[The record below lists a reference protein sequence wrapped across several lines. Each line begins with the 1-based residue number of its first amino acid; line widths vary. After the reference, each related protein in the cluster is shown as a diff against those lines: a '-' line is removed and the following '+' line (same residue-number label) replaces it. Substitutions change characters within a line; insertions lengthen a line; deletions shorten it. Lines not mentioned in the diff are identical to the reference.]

1 MSRWALKALWA
12 RCADARA
19 PAQPVRAAQG
29 AAARGPGGAARRKQ
43 QMLGARPGE
52 RPAARA
58 QQPGHCGRVRGR
70 CPHRAGGLLGAE
82 VPVSVHQTSTCFE
95 SHVQDATAS
104 MSIHTGVALT
114 GHGGQR
120 ASVCVGQGS
129 RIAWAS
135 ISQPTL
141 PMQSVRYQLVSLNAD
156 AAHLRACF
164 HHNDAHRRTEG
175 ARARRWRLSCTRSC
189 RRRPS
194 WPLRTSA
201 SCARIAA
208 CRCACLPARHRCFD
222 SLQNL
227 EHWAI
232 LEQTAGSSS
241 HARFSAAAATSCAQ
255 YLARLTHTALCST
268 QELLQYTVQAGD
280 SDREEED
287 VSDGADW
294 PSTP

>member
-1 MSRWALKALWA
+1 
-12 RCADARA
+12 
-19 PAQPVRAAQG
+19 
-29 AAARGPGGAARRKQ
+29 
-43 QMLGARPGE
+43 MLGARPGE
-52 RPAARA
+52 RPAART
-58 QQPGHCGRVRGR
+58 QQPSHCGRVRGR

-82 VPVSVHQTSTCFE
+82 VPVSVHQRSTCFE

-114 GHGGQR
+114 RHGGQR

-141 PMQSVRYQLVSLNAD
+141 PMRSVKYQIVFLNAD

-175 ARARRWRLSCTRSC
+175 ARARRWRHSCTRSC

-201 SCARIAA
+201 SCARTAA
-208 CRCACLPARHRCFD
+208 CRCDCLPARHRCFD
-222 SLQNL
+222 SLQNTGL
-227 EHWAI
+227 SSNRKQGRAATHASV
-232 LEQTAGSSS
+232 LLQQQAVLYYLACLTQRCALHRSCCSTPCKRATATARRRTSQTAQTGPPPHSV
-241 HARFSAAAATSCAQ
+241 APFI
-255 YLARLTHTALCST
+255 LA
-268 QELLQYTVQAGD
+268 
-280 SDREEED
+280 
-287 VSDGADW
+287 
-294 PSTP
+294 